1 MDVVVFLIG
10 LVVIGIL
17 VFKGQKEKK
26 EVVKIKDY
34 KPSTYEL
41 NVIEWSFFLL
51 LKQHR
56 ADLGLSDLM
65 PETMCGMLA
74 TKRIHEMKY
83 LTKEEFKLQ
92 GHKDFFATYKT
103 QLIEHG
109 FIEPHEMLASRWN
122 TVAGMFRNYLESARH
137 RKQIEDKKAKYVGI
151 GVIEYNSSFYSCI
164 IFSE

>member
-17 VFKGQKEKK
+17 VFKGYKFKK
-26 EVVKIKDY
+26 KVKIKDY

-56 ADLGLSDLM
+56 ADLGLYDLM

-74 TKRIHEMKY
+74 TKRIYEKKH
-83 LTKEEFKLQ
+83 LSKEEFSHTGFEPFK
-92 GHKDFFATYKT
+92 KD
-103 QLIEHG
+103 LVEHG
-109 FIEPHEMLASRWN
+109 FIEPHEILASSWN
-122 TVAGMFRNYLESARH
+122 TVSGMFRNYIESDGH

-151 GVIEYNSSFYSCI
+151 GVIEHNNSFYSCI
-164 IFSE
+164 IFSQ

>member
-1 MDVVVFLIG
+1 MIVFFIG
-10 LVVIGIL
+10 LLVLGVIIFL
-17 VFKGQKEKK
+17 GQKEKK

-74 TKRIHEMKY
+74 SCGLI
-83 LTKEEFKLQ
+83 
-92 GHKDFFATYKT
+92 KD
-103 QLIEHG
+103 
-109 FIEPHEMLASRWN
+109 
-122 TVAGMFRNYLESARH
+122 
-137 RKQIEDKKAKYVGI
+137 
-151 GVIEYNSSFYSCI
+151 
-164 IFSE
+164 